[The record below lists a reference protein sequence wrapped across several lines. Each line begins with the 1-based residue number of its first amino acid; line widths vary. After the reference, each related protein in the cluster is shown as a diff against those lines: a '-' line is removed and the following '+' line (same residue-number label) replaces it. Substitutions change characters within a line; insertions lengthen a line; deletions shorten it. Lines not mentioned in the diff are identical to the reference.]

1 MPWAHKNYLYVNM
14 FSYLFIGPIKL
25 VDNLKARHF
34 SRRVFTPPVGR
45 PFLFLELKARVWK
58 LSIYFC
64 ELGWQSANENRSND
78 GFSLFVGW
86 GWLGYV
92 KGRGNPHTPHRIS
105 GEIPPS
111 RPYMIGWEFV
121 DRYPINQRNR
131 MGNAISAITC
141 RIEWPKKKVSQSN
154 YTNVGVFLLF
164 WMGAV
169 PVDGVFDGGSA
180 L

>member
-1 MPWAHKNYLYVNM
+1 LW
-14 FSYLFIGPIKL
+14 
-25 VDNLKARHF
+25 
-34 SRRVFTPPVGR
+34 T
-45 PFLFLELKARVWK
+45 
-58 LSIYFC
+58 
-64 ELGWQSANENRSND
+64 
-78 GFSLFVGW
+78 
-86 GWLGYV
+86 
-92 KGRGNPHTPHRIS
+92 
-105 GEIPPS
+105 
-111 RPYMIGWEFV
+111 V